1 LCSSSSKPRS
11 SIPTG
16 RLRGRG
22 LRAAAEVTTTLPRAE
37 YLENLTTG
45 VVLLGAGLE
54 VRYANPAAEQ
64 LLGVS
69 RLQLAGRV
77 LTDVVPGLDVL
88 VPLLER
94 VRDTG
99 QGFSRREVLVAA
111 PPAGEPGLALDCAL
125 TTSESTTGTR
135 ELLLEMADAS
145 RRLRIDREKAL
156 LAQLEASRSMVRQ
169 LAHELRN
176 PLGGIRGAAQLL
188 SRQLETPAQTDY
200 TSLIIREA
208 DRLVALTSALLG
220 PVRAPQKTLSNI
232 HEYLEHVHQLVVA
245 EAASEIHVER
255 DYDPSL
261 PPILLDGDL
270 VIQAMLNLARNALA
284 ALEGRGRIIF
294 RTRVLTNETIGH
306 RRCRLGA
313 CVEIEDDG
321 PGVPEELRETLF
333 YPLVTG
339 RPGGSGLGLAVAQE
353 LVSRHDGLIEYSS
366 RPGRTVFRMLFPIT
380 EENS

>member
-1 LCSSSSKPRS
+1 
-11 SIPTG
+11 
-16 RLRGRG
+16 
-22 LRAAAEVTTTLPRAE
+22 
-37 YLENLTTG
+37 
-45 VVLLGAGLE
+45 VLLGAGLE
-54 VRYANPAAEQ
+54 VLYANPAAEQ

-69 RLQLAGRV
+69 RLQLAGRA

-88 VPLLER
+88 QPLLER

-125 TTSESTTGTR
+125 TTSESTTGSR

-200 TSLIIREA
+200 TNLIIREA

-232 HEYLEHVHQLVVA
+232 HEHLEHVHQLVIA
-245 EAASEIHVER
+245 EAPSEIHVER

-261 PPILLDGDL
+261 PAILLDGDL

-294 RTRVLTNETIGH
+294 RTRVMTNETIGH

-321 PGVPEELRETLF
+321 PGVPDELRETLF

>member
-1 LCSSSSKPRS
+1 MQAESSATQPR
-11 SIPTG
+11 G
-16 RLRGRG
+16 D
-22 LRAAAEVTTTLPRAE
+22 

-45 VVLLGAGLE
+45 VVALGPGLQ

-69 RLQLAGRV
+69 RQQLGGRV
-77 LTDVVPGLDVL
+77 LTDVVPGLAML
-88 VPLLER
+88 RPLLEK

-99 QGFSRREVLVAA
+99 QGLSNREVLVADR
-111 PPAGEPGLALDCAL
+111 PDGEPGLALDCAL
-125 TTSESTTGTR
+125 TTFEGAAGNR
-135 ELLLEMADAS
+135 ELLLELADAS
-145 RRLRIDREKAL
+145 RRLRIDREKQL

-188 SRQLETPAQTDY
+188 ERQLDSPAQQDY

-208 DRLVALTSALLG
+208 DRLVGLTTALLG
-220 PVRAPQKTLSNI
+220 PSHAPRKSLLNI
-232 HEYLEHVHQLVVA
+232 HEQLEHVRQLIVA
-245 EAASEIHVER
+245 EGGPEIQVER

-261 PPILLDGDL
+261 PLTLLDRDL
-270 VIQAMLNLARNALA
+270 VVQAMLNLARNALA
-284 ALEGRGRIIF
+284 AVEGRGRITL
-294 RTRVLTNETIGH
+294 RTRVVSNATISH
-306 RRCRLGA
+306 RRYRLAA

-321 PGVPEELRETLF
+321 PGVPAELRETLF

-353 LVSRHDGLIEYSS
+353 LVSRHDGLIEYTS
-366 RPGRTVFRMLFPIT
+366 RPGRTVFRMLFPIR
-380 EENS
+380 EEAG

>member
-1 LCSSSSKPRS
+1 M
-11 SIPTG
+11 G
-16 RLRGRG
+16 
-22 LRAAAEVTTTLPRAE
+22 RAAESTATRPRGD

-45 VVLLGAGLE
+45 VIVLGAGLD
-54 VRYANPAAEQ
+54 VVYANPAAEQ

-69 RLQLAGRV
+69 RQQLAGRV
-77 LTDVVPGLDVL
+77 LPEVVPGLGIIT
-88 VPLLER
+88 PLLAR

-99 QGFSRREVLVAA
+99 QGFAPREVVIAA
-111 PPAGEPGLALDCAL
+111 RPDGEPDLALDCSL
-125 TTSESTTGTR
+125 TVAENAAGDA

-188 SRQLETPAQTDY
+188 ERQLESAAQKDY
-200 TSLIIREA
+200 TALIIRES
-208 DRLVALTSALLG
+208 DRLVGLTSALLG
-220 PVRAPQKTLSNI
+220 PARAARKRLLNI
-232 HEYLEHVHQLVVA
+232 HEQLEHVRQLIVA
-245 EAASEIHVER
+245 EGGPELRVER

-261 PPILLDGDL
+261 PQLLLDRDL
-270 VIQAMLNLARNALA
+270 VIQAMLNLARNALGV
-284 ALEGRGRIIF
+284 LEGQGRIVF
-294 RTRVLTNETIGH
+294 RTRVVSNETIGH
-306 RRCRLGA
+306 RRFRLGA

-321 PGVPEELRETLF
+321 PGVPDALRETLF

-353 LVSRHDGLIEYSS
+353 LVNRHGGLIEYSS

-380 EENS
+380 EEPT